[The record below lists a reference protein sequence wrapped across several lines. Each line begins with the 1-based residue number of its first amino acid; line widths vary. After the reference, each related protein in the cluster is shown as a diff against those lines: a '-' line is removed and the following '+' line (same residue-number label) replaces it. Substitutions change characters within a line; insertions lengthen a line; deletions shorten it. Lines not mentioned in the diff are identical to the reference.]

1 MKKRILYLINPHSG
15 VGKKTSIE
23 KEIVQ
28 RTDPD
33 YVDYDIQ
40 YTKYAGHA
48 TEIVKAQRDEFDV
61 IVAVGGDGTVN
72 EIGTGLIG
80 SQTKMGIIPCG
91 SGNGL
96 ARELDIPLRPRQ
108 AVDVINQTCSKSID
122 VMLFDGRYSLNVAG
136 VGFDAYI
143 SHQFAKVKTR
153 GPMKYINI
161 IMREYPKYEAANYTL
176 EIDGNTFE
184 RKAFLISFANSSQW
198 GNDVHIAPNALMDD
212 GLIDVCVISEFPNIA
227 IPSLLFSLFNQSIEK
242 NKYDEI
248 IRARSIKIVSDQ
260 EMFAHAD
267 GEPIIIGPN
276 SVIEI
281 KPLALNVVVPG
292 PDFFKTSRFKPS
304 AIKEKLHSSL
314 SQLPFVRK

>member
-15 VGKKTSIE
+15 VGKKTSVE

-96 ARELDIPLRPRQ
+96 ARELDMGVVNAGDGAHSHPTQ
-108 AVDVINQTCSKSID
+108 ALLDIFT
-122 VMLFDGRYSLNVAG
+122 
-136 VGFDAYI
+136 
-143 SHQFAKVKTR
+143 
-153 GPMKYINI
+153 
-161 IMREYPKYEAANYTL
+161 MREKK
-176 EIDGNTFE
+176 G
-184 RKAFLISFANSSQW
+184 R
-198 GNDVHIAPNALMDD
+198 
-212 GLIDVCVISEFPNIA
+212 
-227 IPSLLFSLFNQSIEK
+227 IE
-242 NKYDEI
+242 
-248 IRARSIKIVSDQ
+248 
-260 EMFAHAD
+260 
-267 GEPIIIGPN
+267 G
-276 SVIEI
+276 
-281 KPLALNVVVPG
+281 LNVVIVG
-292 PDFFKTSRFKPS
+292 D
-304 AIKEKLHSSL
+304 ILHSRVARSNVWGL
-314 SQLPFVRK
+314 I